1 MKCGVFGGGLDRPSP
16 VQYNGRI
23 MKNIKSKN
31 IIRKVRSK
39 ANQDVYYT
47 SPQWETKEIE
57 GVTFMAVT
65 KSHPNGMPP
74 QIHWMRKDSMEFIK

>member
-1 MKCGVFGGGLDRPSP
+1 MKKVKQKFA
-16 VQYNGRI
+16 
-23 MKNIKSKN
+23 
-31 IIRKVRSK
+31 IRKIRSK

-57 GVTFMAVT
+57 GITFIAVT
-65 KSHPNGMPP
+65 KMYPNEST